1 MHAYTYTHTHKNE
14 QTYHRGLKTEGFGE
28 QIWRQLRLR
37 LKTELGN
44 RVHRMGR
51 SLEGDRWQ
59 DGGNQRSLGGIWEEG
74 AGEVIGRSW
83 ERVLD
88 AEY

>member
-1 MHAYTYTHTHKNE
+1 
-14 QTYHRGLKTEGFGE
+14 
-28 QIWRQLRLR
+28 
-37 LKTELGN
+37 
-44 RVHRMGR
+44 MGR

>member
-1 MHAYTYTHTHKNE
+1 M
-14 QTYHRGLKTEGFGE
+14 
-28 QIWRQLRLR
+28 
-37 LKTELGN
+37 KTELGD
-44 RVHRMGR
+44 RVHKMGR

-59 DGGNQRSLGGIWEEG
+59 DGGDQRSLGGIWDEG

-88 AEY
+88 AESIRGWGNCWKYPNSVSTKGLMRESRDY

>member
-1 MHAYTYTHTHKNE
+1 
-14 QTYHRGLKTEGFGE
+14 
-28 QIWRQLRLR
+28 

-59 DGGNQRSLGGIWEEG
+59 DGGEEGIWKEG

-88 AEY
+88 AESIRGWNKRMG